1 MSNETANNA
10 NGETSDLVSEK
21 IQQLLAAVGSRPIED
36 TTQIEATEYNW
47 HQPHYFSED
56 ELGQLNDFT
65 EQIAAAVAEKFA
77 QLCHSDFNVTIAST
91 TQHFAGEFFE
101 QIAASGQND
110 YYLGFGP
117 PDEGRSQEPAEG
129 GFDPVQGSA
138 LPAEGGCGFVG
149 IPAQT
154 AVTWVTQ
161 LLGDTESETDASRAL
176 SDLEESLLLDIASA
190 IVASLAGLLHG
201 YSDIHPGSAI
211 IRGQPPFELQG
222 IQELCKIVFIVE
234 QAASTGDPPQRTN
247 GGEAYI
253 LIPCSELAPAVGK
266 AAEANIEV
274 SSQGRSKAILEHLQQ
289 APIFVTARLAC
300 TALTF
305 EEIVSLRPSDVLLL
319 DKAIDEPV
327 DLIVE
332 GRTLFRGQLAKSA
345 GQHAVV
351 ITQVFCDTAE
361 MQI

>member
-1 MSNETANNA
+1 MSNAIANNA

-21 IQQLLAAVGSRPIED
+21 IQQLLAAVGSRPTED

-65 EQIAAAVAEKFA
+65 EQIAATVAEKFA
-77 QLCHSDFNVTIAST
+77 QLCHSDFDVTIAST

-117 PDEGRSQEPAEG
+117 PDEGQSQEPARE
-129 GFDPVQGSA
+129 
-138 LPAEGGCGFVG
+138 GCGFIG
-149 IPAQT
+149 IHAQT

-161 LLGDTESETDASRAL
+161 LLGDVESEIDPSRAL

-190 IVASLAGLLHG
+190 IIASLAGLLHG
-201 YSDIHPGSAI
+201 YSDIQPASAI
-211 IRGQPPFELQG
+211 TRGQPPFELQG
-222 IQELCKIVFIVE
+222 IQELCKIVFVVE
-234 QAASTGDPPQRTN
+234 QAASAGDPPQRTN

-253 LIPCSELAPAVGK
+253 LIACSELAPSVGK

-289 APIFVTARLAC
+289 TPVSVTARLAC

-319 DKAIDEPV
+319 DKGIDEPV

-332 GRTLFRGQLAKSA
+332 GRTLFRGQLAKLA

-361 MQI
+361 NTNPVTGA